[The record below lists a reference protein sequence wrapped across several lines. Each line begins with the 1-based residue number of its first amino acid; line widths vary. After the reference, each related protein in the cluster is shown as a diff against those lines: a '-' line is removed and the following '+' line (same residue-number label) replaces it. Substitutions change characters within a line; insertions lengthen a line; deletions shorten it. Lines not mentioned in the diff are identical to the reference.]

1 MTLLNLKYYIQH
13 PESLNRDTLYEFR
26 VQLARYPYCQTL
38 RLLLLKNL
46 FLLKD
51 SSFSKELREAA
62 LYVSDRSLMFQLL
75 ERSKY
80 HAQANSEVA
89 DSEATNETDEFDR
102 TLTLIDAFLSTL
114 PEEKEE
120 ETQLEYVTDYTSF
133 LLEQDD
139 IDSTMSDSCSDSKF
153 NLIDNFI
160 EKSTQD
166 TPLVQLSSAPVL
178 GLQDDAESALNL
190 SANVIEEDDDEYFTE
205 TLAKI
210 YIKQHRYSKALEIIK
225 KLSLK
230 YPKKNAYFADQ
241 IKTLEELIINT
252 KSK

>member
-1 MTLLNLKYYIQH
+1 MTLLNLKYYIEH

-26 VQLARYPYCQTL
+26 VKLARYPYCQTL

-80 HAQANSEVA
+80 HAQINVTTETETVI
-89 DSEATNETDEFDR
+89 DTDEFDR

-114 PEEKEE
+114 PEEKEDE
-120 ETQLEYVTDYTSF
+120 PQLEYVTDYTSF
-133 LLEQDD
+133 LLEQEDMD
-139 IDSTMSDSCSDSKF
+139 VTTGEESKDSKF

-160 EKSTQD
+160 EKSTQE
-166 TPLVQLSSAPVL
+166 TPFVQLATTLDTVS
-178 GLQDDAESALNL
+178 DDIDKPTLNL
-190 SANVIEEDDDEYFTE
+190 ASSGIEEDDDEYFTE

-210 YIKQHRYSKALEIIK
+210 YIKQHRYGKALEIIK